1 MAQENTMYVGNLSW
15 DTSDESLAAHF
26 GSDVVSAAVQRHED
40 TGRSKGWGLVTMGSP
55 EGVSN
60 ACANLHNT
68 ELDGRTIIVRE
79 DRGATNPEDRKPRKP
94 RQKKKKKK
102 KERRS
107 VDLDNISPSASLYI
121 GNLSWEVTTEMLEEK
136 FRNYATESVEVV
148 FGNNKRSRGYGLVRC
163 TSQEE
168 AAQAISDL
176 HETEYEGRNMYVRYE
191 ASSASE

>member
-1 MAQENTMYVGNLSW
+1 MYVGNLSW
-15 DTSDESLAAHF
+15 DTSDDSLAAHF
-26 GSDVVSAAVQRHED
+26 GSDVISASVQKHED
-40 TGRSKGWGLVTMGSP
+40 TGRSKGWGLVTVGTP
-55 EGVSN
+55 EGVAD

-94 RQKKKKKK
+94 RNKKK
-102 KERRS
+102 KERRT
-107 VDLDNISPSASLYI
+107 VDIDNIQPSANLYV
-121 GNLSWEVTTEMLEEK
+121 GNLSWDVTTEMLEDK
-136 FRNYATESVEVV
+136 FQNYATESVEVV

-191 ASSASE
+191 ASAASE